1 MGNLWKI
8 IIKNTIII
16 ISTVFLITGIILWI
30 YTSKNS
36 LYKTVIENR
45 NKWDI
50 TLLQNG
56 MDNEDYM
63 GSLYEQ
69 NYNINSLPDDIFTS
83 LLINAYISQDDDF
96 YTEKNSST
104 FPLFSTTISK
114 EDLEKVM
121 YEKFGSNQKFYI
133 KEGEYGCG
141 KKIEKNGNNYII
153 SSNDPEYCGVFTN
166 EEKRYVSFISDYYKE
181 KNDIIVKLKVGFI
194 ETKSEFIENFEEE
207 EIISYNLY
215 EDKTEEKLLE
225 KNYDV
230 DCVNGESTNESCYS
244 KLPTYQVI
252 LKKDNKRYYFDSISK
267 LS

>member
-8 IIKNTIII
+8 IIRNTIIVITI
-16 ISTVFLITGIILWI
+16 ISVITATILWI
-30 YTSKNS
+30 YNNKNS
-36 LYKTVIENR
+36 LYKIVVENR
-45 NKWDI
+45 NYWDI
-50 TLLQNG
+50 TLLQNTI
-56 MDNEDYM
+56 DNENFM
-63 GSLYEQ
+63 GVLYEKD
-69 NYNINSLPDDIFTS
+69 YNLNDLSDDIFTS

-96 YTEKNSST
+96 YTETDSTT

-114 EDLEKVM
+114 EKLEKVM
-121 YEKFGSNQKFYI
+121 YEKFGPNQGFHI

-141 KKIEKNGNNYII
+141 KKIEKNENNYII
-153 SSNDPEYCGVFTN
+153 SSNDPEYCGLFSNT
-166 EEKRYVSFISDYYKE
+166 EKRYISFISDYYKE

-215 EDKTEEKLLE
+215 EDQTEKKLIE
-225 KNYDV
+225 KNYDT
-230 DCVNGESTNESCYS
+230 DCIYGESTNESCYS

-252 LKKDNKRYYFDSISK
+252 LKKDNGKYYFDSISK